1 MTMRTRTRWWSRAVS
16 VLSAATEVAS
26 VVARRRLQRYAAVM
40 IVAMPTTTSRT
51 CSPPRGGRSGPSM
64 SRGPRSTFPG
74 FAKVES
80 ACLYRGGAS
89 SLLSAVVRLLLL
101 VPGLEAFFFCKLPL
115 LLLLCASRRRRP
127 RRANPGCGVHPPCSL
142 HTHLPRVQLGQHV
155 GRQEQRGWLTV
166 QEAERSNTHAAVAS
180 PLAPS
185 LGWTPPVHAS
195 LQPAT
200 APLSPVPPLLH
211 AFAVAL
217 QRLGRD
223 GASSSS
229 RSSSSSSSSSAGRR
243 ETE

>member
-1 MTMRTRTRWWSRAVS
+1 MVEQSRIRVERSNGSGERGRTAAAATACGSDDCGNADHDEPHVLAAAGWPLRAVD
-16 VLSAATEVAS
+16 
-26 VVARRRLQRYAAVM
+26 VARAEIHISGLCE
-40 IVAMPTTTSRT
+40 SRIGVFI
-51 CSPPRGGRSGPSM
+51 P
-64 SRGPRSTFPG
+64 
-74 FAKVES
+74 
-80 ACLYRGGAS
+80 GGAS